1 MLDALSLLPEYSPDR
16 FDSRYRLV
24 IAASQRAKYL
34 MQGAKPLGIS
44 KFTKDTTIALEE
56 VLGGHLEYRVGKEAR
71 QATKEAKR
79 GREGE
84 IEKMVLAEAAED
96 AREIKKE
103 LSVYVDDSIKAEA
116 EPESEEP

>member
-1 MLDALSLLPEYSPDR
+1 MLDALSLLPEYSSDR
-16 FDSRYRLV
+16 FDSRYRVV

-34 MQGAKPLGIS
+34 MQGAKPLGSS
-44 KFTKDTTIALEE
+44 KFTKETTIALEE

-71 QATKEAKR
+71 QAMKEAKR

-84 IEKMVLAEAAED
+84 IEKMVLAEAADD

-116 EPESEEP
+116 EPESEES